1 MNTIRICL
9 IALSTSVLSMA
20 AFSQPSAN
28 AQVEPTRVGKASQL
42 FEQLQAWGE
51 QLHEVR
57 ENRKLE
63 KARDA
68 ARATVPKNE
77 TRQFEV
83 VTKGGTIPEGGKFVR
98 IQPHVEGN
106 TLKTTG
112 EVVSQPFGIGGG
124 LELPGSA
131 LTPAQKKEMTEKA
144 QRAMK
149 AEQDVKDAEEL
160 QRKVREANEAAEKA
174 RQAAEE
180 LQRKVREANEAAEK
194 VRQAAEEQKRLADE
208 AAKIAAARRAEQA
221 RAEKAAQIAA
231 LDEAKAMRDG
241 ARVQERIASERARYR
256 AEGGPF
262 RAPASGGGGH

>member
-1 MNTIRICL
+1 MNSIRICL
-9 IALSTSVLSMA
+9 IALSVSVLSIT
-20 AFSQPSAN
+20 AFSQPSAD
-28 AQVEPTRVGKASQL
+28 AQVEPARVGKASQL
-42 FEQLQAWGE
+42 FEQIQAWGE

-83 VTKGGTIPEGGKFVR
+83 VTKGGTIPEGGKFER

-106 TLKTTG
+106 TLKAAG
-112 EVVSQPFGIGGG
+112 EVISQPFGIGGG

-131 LTPAQKKEMTEKA
+131 LTPAQKKEMAKKA
-144 QRAMK
+144 EQVMK

-180 LQRKVREANEAAEK
+180 
-194 VRQAAEEQKRLADE
+194 QKRLADE
-208 AAKIAAARRAEQA
+208 AAKIAVAKRAEQA

-231 LDEAKAMRDG
+231 RDEARAMRDG

-262 RAPASGGGGH
+262 RAPASGGGH